1 MKNTRVLLASVVVYM
16 TLTGA
21 ASFFFGRTFS
31 ARGFE
36 DVENFKKAA
45 AGAGFSQTQTEL
57 LRSTLL
63 SLHHSTDSYVSSVA
77 GLVTMAT
84 VLLLIIPM
92 WSAFLAPK
100 IASPAPVN

>member
-1 MKNTRVLLASVVVYM
+1 MKNTRVLLASVVAYM
-16 TLTGA
+16 ALTGV

-36 DVENFKKAA
+36 DVENFEKAA
-45 AGAGFSQTQTEL
+45 AGAGFSHTQTEL

-100 IASPAPVN
+100 IASPAPVK

>member
-1 MKNTRVLLASVVVYM
+1 MKNTRVVLASVVVYM

-36 DVENFKKAA
+36 DVENFEEAA

-84 VLLLIIPM
+84 VSLLIIPM

-100 IASPAPVN
+100 IASPAPVK